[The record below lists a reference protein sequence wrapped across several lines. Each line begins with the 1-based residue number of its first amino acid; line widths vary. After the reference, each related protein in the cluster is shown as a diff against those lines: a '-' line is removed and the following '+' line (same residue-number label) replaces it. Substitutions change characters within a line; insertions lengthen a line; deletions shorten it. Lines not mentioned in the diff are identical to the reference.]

1 MVVYA
6 SMLIFIHQKIKFM
19 KRIVIS
25 IILAGSVLLPAVSHA
40 QTGVDPDPVQSAKN
54 RARAAEQ
61 EKARAAEAAKNA
73 PAPAAGTKNGPVTVS
88 GPSTVVGAAD
98 NDPDKRKFIDPAN
111 MDPSVK
117 PGDNFYLYANGAWI
131 KKTPIPASKTRW
143 GSFDALAEES
153 SQALKGLLEEAS
165 RERKESKEEYN
176 AKYGANMSE
185 LMKRVGDY
193 YASAMDSAAIEKL
206 GYKPIKPYLD
216 AITALSSK
224 VQVLKYANTL
234 RAQSVSSPFY
244 RIGVGQD
251 AKDVTKYIISIGQGG
266 TTLPDRD
273 YYLKND
279 ARSQKIRED
288 YTAYITKLFSLTGE
302 TSVNAMAKAVTIMQI
317 ETAMAQAQMSRVE
330 MRDPNKLY
338 NKFSIEGLTAKTP
351 NLNWATILPELG
363 YKVKQDSVNV
373 STPRFMVFLDSL
385 LNKVSLDDW
394 KTYLKWGVLK
404 DAAPFLSS
412 AFVDANFAYNQS
424 LNGQKEQTPRWQRM
438 SGLIDRQLGDLL
450 GQLYVNRY
458 FNQAAKARMLE
469 LVTNLQNTF
478 DSRIKKLDW
487 MSEATK
493 QRALGKLHAF
503 VKKIGFPDKW
513 KNYDGLE
520 IKRDDFFGNLQRC
533 SQWQYNENISR
544 LGKPVD
550 KTEWGMTPP
559 TVNAYYSPQK
569 NEIVF
574 PAGILRFPFFDF
586 DADDAINYGGIGAV
600 IGHEMTHGFDDQ
612 GRQFDADG
620 NLQDWWTKADA
631 DEFKKRADEVVQQYN
646 GYVILDTMH
655 VNGKLT
661 LGENLADLGGLSIA
675 YEAFK
680 NTKQGQG
687 TEKIDGFTPDQ
698 RFFLN
703 WAQVWRNNILPEAA
717 AQRILTDNHSPG
729 MYRANGPLTNMEA
742 FYKAFDVKP
751 GDKMY
756 KAPEKRTRIW

>member
-1 MVVYA
+1 
-6 SMLIFIHQKIKFM
+6 M
-19 KRIVIS
+19 KRILFS
-25 IILAGSVLLPAVSHA
+25 FILSGCMLFPAMTMS
-40 QTGVDPDPVQSAKN
+40 QKTGVDPDPVQSAIRRKK
-54 RARAAEQ
+54 AEEQ
-61 EKARAAEAAKNA
+61 EAARVKAAEAARNV
-73 PAPAAGTKNGPVTVS
+73 PVTSSDGDAKSRQGS
-88 GPSTVVGAAD
+88 GSGVPSGVNPLTKASG
-98 NDPDKRKFIDPAN
+98 KRKFIDPAN
-111 MDPSVK
+111 MDLSVN
-117 PGDNFYLYANGAWI
+117 PGDNFYQYANGTWV
-131 KKTPIPASKTRW
+131 KNTVIPASKTRW

-153 SQALKGLLEEAS
+153 SQALKGLLEDA
-165 RERKESKEEYN
+165 
-176 AKYGANMSE
+176 AKKPGGNS

-193 YASAMDSAAIEKL
+193 YSSAMDSNSIEKL

-216 AITALSSK
+216 AIAGLSSK
-224 VQVLKYANTL
+224 AQALKYMNTL
-234 RAQSVSSPFY
+234 RAQSVSSSLY

-251 AKDVTKYIISIGQGG
+251 AKNVTKYIISIGQGG

-279 ARSQKIRED
+279 ARSQKIRTD
-288 YTAYITKLFSLTGE
+288 YTAYIIKLFSLTGE
-302 TSVNAMAKAVTIMQI
+302 TNVNAMANAVTVMAL

-338 NKFSIEGLTAKTP
+338 NKFSVDGLTAKTP
-351 NLNWATILPELG
+351 NLNWASILPELG

-373 STPRFMVFLDSL
+373 SNPKFMVFIDSL

-394 KTYLKWGVLK
+394 KVYMKWGILK
-404 DAAPFLSS
+404 DAAPYLSS
-412 AFVDANFAYNQS
+412 EFVNANFAYNQS
-424 LNGQKEQTPRWQRM
+424 LSGQKEQTPRWQRM

-450 GQLYVNRY
+450 GQLYVDKY
-458 FNQAAKARMLE
+458 FNQAAKSRMLE
-469 LVTNLQNTF
+469 LVNNLQTTF

-487 MSEATK
+487 MSEVTK

-513 KNYDGLE
+513 KNYDDIV
-520 IKRDDFFGNLQRC
+520 IKKDDFFGNLQRC
-533 SQWQYNENISR
+533 SQWQYNDNVSR
-544 LGKPVD
+544 LGKPID

-586 DADDAINYGGIGAV
+586 EADDAINYGGIGAV

-620 NLQDWWTKADA
+620 NLQDWWTKSDA

-646 GYVILDTMH
+646 GYIILDSLH

-680 NTKQGQG
+680 NTKQGQSMD
-687 TEKIDGFTPDQ
+687 KIDGFTPDQ

-703 WAQVWRNNILPEAA
+703 WSQVWRNNILPEAA
-717 AQRILTDNHSPG
+717 AQRIVTDNHSPG
-729 MYRANGPLTNMEA
+729 LYRSNGPLTNIDA

-756 KAPEKRTRIW
+756 KAPEQRTKIW

>member
-1 MVVYA
+1 
-6 SMLIFIHQKIKFM
+6 M
-19 KRIVIS
+19 KRILFS
-25 IILAGSVLLPAVSHA
+25 IILTGCILVPAVTMS

-54 RARAAEQ
+54 RKANEER

-73 PAPAAGTKNGPVTVS
+73 PAPSNTKKGPVTVS
-88 GPSTVVGAAD
+88 GTPVVVAP
-98 NDPDKRKFIDPAN
+98 DPYAGSKRKFIDPAN
-111 MDPSVK
+111 MDLSVK

-153 SQALKGLLEEAS
+153 SQALKALLELAAVDPNELPENKKNGTTRS
-165 RERKESKEEYN
+165 D
-176 AKYGANMSE
+176 

-206 GYKPIKPYLD
+206 GYKPIKPFLD
-216 AITALSSK
+216 GITALSSK
-224 VQVLKYANTL
+224 AQVLKHINYL
-234 RAQSVSSPFY
+234 RSQSITSPLY
-244 RIGVGQD
+244 RIGVSQD
-251 AKDVTKYIISIGQGG
+251 SKDVTKYIISIGQGG

-273 YYLKND
+273 YYLKTD
-279 ARSQKIRED
+279 ARSQKIRTD
-288 YTAYITKLFSLTGE
+288 YTAYIIKLFTLVGE
-302 TSVNAMAKAVTIMQI
+302 NNVQAMANAVTVIQL
-317 ETAMAQAQMSRVE
+317 ETALAQAQMSRVE

-338 NKFSIEGLTAKTP
+338 NKFSVAGLTAKTP
-351 NLNWATILPELG
+351 NLNWASILPELG
-363 YKVKQDSVNV
+363 YKTKQDSVNV
-373 STPRFMVFLDSL
+373 SNPKFMVFIDSL
-385 LNKVSLDDW
+385 LNKVPLDDW
-394 KTYLKWGVLK
+394 KVYLQWGVLK
-404 DAAPFLSS
+404 GAAAYLSS

-424 LNGQKEQTPRWQRM
+424 LSGQKEQTPRWQRM
-438 SGLIDRQLGDLL
+438 SGLIDGQLGDLL
-450 GQLYVNRY
+450 GQLYVDRY

-469 LVTNLQNTF
+469 LVNNLQTTF

-487 MSEATK
+487 MSEVTK

-513 KNYDGLE
+513 KNYDGIV

-533 SQWQYNENISR
+533 SQWAYNDNVNR
-544 LGKPVD
+544 LGKPID

-586 DADDAINYGGIGAV
+586 EADDAINYGGIGAV

-620 NLQDWWTKADA
+620 NLQDWWTGTDA
-631 DEFKKRADEVVQQYN
+631 EIFKKRADEVVQQYN
-646 GYVILDTMH
+646 GFIILDSLH

-680 NTKQGQG
+680 NTRQGQSG
-687 TEKIDGFTPDQ
+687 EKIDGFTPDQ

-703 WAQVWRNNILPEAA
+703 WSQVWRNNILPEAA
-717 AQRILTDNHSPG
+717 AQRIVTDNHSPG
-729 MYRANGPLTNMEA
+729 MYRSNGPLTNIDA
-742 FYKAFDVKP
+742 FYKAFDVKF

-756 KAPEKRTRIW
+756 KAAEQRTKIW

>member
-1 MVVYA
+1 
-6 SMLIFIHQKIKFM
+6 M
-19 KRIVIS
+19 KRILFS
-25 IILAGSVLLPAVSHA
+25 IILSGSMILPAVTIA

-54 RARAAEQ
+54 RAKFEEQ
-61 EKARAAEAAKNA
+61 EKARAAEDARKAAANVSNNKN
-73 PAPAAGTKNGPVTVS
+73 NVPVTVS
-88 GPSTVVGAAD
+88 GNPKVVTP
-98 NDPDKRKFIDPAN
+98 DPKVVSKRKFIDPAN
-111 MDPSVK
+111 MDLSVK
-117 PGDNFYLYANGAWI
+117 PGDNFYLYANGTWI
-131 KKTPIPASKTRW
+131 KKTPIPSSKTRW

-153 SQALKGLLEEAS
+153 SQALKKLLEEAATDPG
-165 RERKESKEEYN
+165 KT
-176 AKYGANMSE
+176 AADGDTKYAGKTD

-206 GYKPIKPYLD
+206 GYKPIKPFLD
-216 AITALSSK
+216 GITALSSK
-224 VQVLKYANTL
+224 AEALKQINYL
-234 RAQSVSSPFY
+234 RSQSITSPLY

-273 YYLKND
+273 YYLKTD
-279 ARSQKIRED
+279 ARSQKIRTD
-288 YTAYITKLFSLTGE
+288 YSAYIIKLFTLIGE
-302 TSVNAMAKAVTIMQI
+302 NNVQAMANAVTVIQL
-317 ETAMAQAQMSRVE
+317 ETALAQAQMSRVE

-338 NKFSIEGLTAKTP
+338 NKFSIAELSTKTP

-363 YKVKQDSVNV
+363 YKEKQETVIV
-373 STPRFMVFLDSL
+373 SNPKFMMFIDSL
-385 LNKVSLDDW
+385 LNKVPLDDW
-394 KTYLKWGVLK
+394 KVYLKWGVLR
-404 DAAPFLSS
+404 DASAYLSS
-412 AFVDANFAYNQS
+412 EFVQANFAYNQALS
-424 LNGQKEQTPRWQRM
+424 GQKEQTPRWQRM

-450 GQLYVNRY
+450 GQLYVDKY

-469 LVTNLQNTF
+469 LVNNLQSTF
-478 DSRIKKLDW
+478 NSRIKNLDW
-487 MSEATK
+487 MSEITK
-493 QRALGKLHAF
+493 QRALGKLQSF

-513 KNYDGLE
+513 KNYAGIE
-520 IKRDDFFGNLQRC
+520 IKRDDFYGNLRRC
-533 SQWQYNENISR
+533 SQWAYNDNVSR
-544 LGKPVD
+544 LGKPID
-550 KTEWGMTPP
+550 KTEWAMSPP

-586 DADDAINYGGIGAV
+586 EADDAINYGGIGAV

-620 NLQDWWTKADA
+620 NLEDWWTKTDA
-631 DEFKKRADEVVQQYN
+631 DEFKKRADEVVKQYN
-646 GYVILDTMH
+646 GYTILDTIH

-680 NTKQGQG
+680 KTKQGQS

-703 WAQVWRNNILPEAA
+703 WSQVWRSNILPEAA
-717 AQRILTDNHSPG
+717 AQRIVTDNHSPG
-729 MYRANGPLTNMEA
+729 MYRSNGPLTNMEA
-742 FYKAFDVKP
+742 FYKAFDVKF

-756 KAPEKRTRIW
+756 KAPDQRTKIW

>member
-1 MVVYA
+1 
-6 SMLIFIHQKIKFM
+6 M
-19 KRIVIS
+19 KKKNV
-25 IILAGSVLLPAVSHA
+25 LFSVLMTLLFLGPQVILA

-54 RARAAEQ
+54 RKANEER
-61 EKARAAEAAKNA
+61 EKAEAAKA
-73 PAPAAGTKNGPVTVS
+73 PKPAPAQTDGKKGPITVT
-88 GPSTVVGAAD
+88 GPTTVVTTPVNNGSR
-98 NDPDKRKFIDPAN
+98 RKFIDPAN
-111 MDPSVK
+111 MDLSVK
-117 PGDNFYLYANGAWI
+117 PGDNFYQYANGTWI

-153 SQALKGLLEEAS
+153 SQALKSLLEEAS
-165 RERKESKEEYN
+165 KDPGKN
-176 AKYGANMSE
+176 AEDGNTKLAGKTD
-185 LMKRVGDY
+185 LMRRVGDY

-216 AITALSSK
+216 GISALSSK
-224 VQVLKYANTL
+224 AQVLKHMNTL
-234 RAQSVSSPFY
+234 RSQAVTFPLY

-251 AKDVTKYIISIGQGG
+251 SKDVTKYIINIGQGG

-273 YYLKND
+273 YYLKTD
-279 ARSQKIRED
+279 ARNQKIREA
-288 YTAYITKLFSLTGE
+288 YVSYITKLFQLTGE
-302 TSVNAMAKAVTIMQI
+302 TQVNAMAKAVIIMQL

-338 NKFSIEGLTAKTP
+338 NKFTIAELSAKTP

-363 YKVKQDSVNV
+363 YKGPQESVIV
-373 STPRFMVFLDSL
+373 SNPKFMMFIDSL
-385 LNKVSLDDW
+385 LNKVPLDDW
-394 KTYLKWGVLK
+394 KVYLKWGVLK
-404 DAAPFLSS
+404 DAAPYLSS
-412 AFVDANFAYNQS
+412 AFVDANFEYNQA
-424 LNGQKEQTPRWQRM
+424 LTGQKEQTPRWQRM

-450 GQLYVNRY
+450 GQLYVDKY

-469 LVTNLQNTF
+469 LVNNMQNTF

-487 MSEATK
+487 MSEVTK
-493 QRALGKLHAF
+493 QKALGKLHAF
-503 VKKIGFPDKW
+503 TKKIGFPDKW
-513 KNYDGLE
+513 KNYAE
-520 IKRDDFFGNLQRC
+520 IVIKRDDFYGNLRRC
-533 SQWQYNENISR
+533 SEWAYNDNISR

-586 DADDAINYGGIGAV
+586 EADDAINYGGIAAV

-620 NLQDWWTKADA
+620 NLEDWWTKADA
-631 DEFKKRADEVVQQYN
+631 DEFKKRADLVVQQYN
-646 GYVILDTMH
+646 GYTILDTMH
-655 VNGKLT
+655 VNGRLT

-680 NTKQGQG
+680 KTKQGQS
-687 TEKIDGFTPDQ
+687 TEKIDGYTPDQ

-703 WAQVWRNNILPEAA
+703 WAQVWRSNILPDAA
-717 AQRILTDNHSPG
+717 AQRIVTDSHSPG
-729 MYRANGPLTNMEA
+729 MYRANGPLTNIDA
-742 FYKAFDVKP
+742 FYQAFDVKP

-756 KAPEKRTRIW
+756 KAPDQRIRIW

>member
-1 MVVYA
+1 MKKNVPVLVL
-6 SMLIFIHQKIKFM
+6 MLIIFLCPHLIF
-19 KRIVIS
+19 
-25 IILAGSVLLPAVSHA
+25 A

-54 RARAAEQ
+54 R
-61 EKARAAEAAKNA
+61 KANEERQKAQAAEAAKNA
-73 PAPAAGTKNGPVTVS
+73 PAPGNTKNGPVTVS
-88 GPSTVVGAAD
+88 SPAIVVKTPVNTIST
-98 NDPDKRKFIDPAN
+98 RKFIDPAN
-111 MDPSVK
+111 MDLTIK

-165 RERKESKEEYN
+165 RTSKAGTEVDKKGRGTN
-176 AKYGANMSE
+176 E

-224 VQVLKYANTL
+224 TQVLKYANTL
-234 RAQSVSSPFY
+234 RAQSITSPLY

-251 AKDVTKYIISIGQGG
+251 AKDVTKYIVGIGQGG

-279 ARSQKIRED
+279 TRSQKIRTD
-288 YTAYITKLFSLTGE
+288 YTAYIIKLFTLTGE
-302 TSVNAMAKAVTIMQI
+302 TNVNAMAKAVTVMQL

-351 NLNWATILPELG
+351 NLNWANILPELG
-363 YKVKQDSVNV
+363 YKIKQDSVNV
-373 STPRFMVFLDSL
+373 SNPKFMMFIDSL

-412 AFVDANFAYNQS
+412 AFVDASFAYNQS
-424 LNGQKEQTPRWQRM
+424 LSGQKEQTPRWQRM

-450 GQLYVNRY
+450 GQLYVDKY
-458 FNQAAKARMLE
+458 FNQAAKTRMQE
-469 LVTNLQNTF
+469 LVNNLQGTF
-478 DSRIKKLDW
+478 NSRIKKLDW
-487 MSEATK
+487 MSEVTK
-493 QRALGKLHAF
+493 QRAQGKLNAF
-503 VKKIGFPDKW
+503 VKKIGFPDVW
-513 KNYDGLE
+513 KNYDGIA
-520 IKRDDFFGNLQRC
+520 IKRDDFYGNLQRC
-533 SQWQYNENISR
+533 SQWQYNDNVSR

-574 PAGILRFPFFDF
+574 PAGILRFPFFDAT
-586 DADDAINYGGIGAV
+586 ADDAINYGGIGAV

-620 NLQDWWTKADA
+620 NLQDWWTKTDA

-646 GYVILDTMH
+646 GYTVLDTLH

-680 NTKQGQG
+680 NTPQGKG
-687 TEKIDGFTPDQ
+687 NDKIDGFTPDQ

-703 WAQVWRNNILPEAA
+703 WAQVWRNNTLPETA
-717 AQRILTDNHSPG
+717 AQRIVTDNHSPG

-742 FYKAFDVKP
+742 FYQAFDVKF

-756 KAPEKRTRIW
+756 KAPEQRTKIW

>member
-1 MVVYA
+1 
-6 SMLIFIHQKIKFM
+6 M
-19 KRIVIS
+19 KRILFS
-25 IILAGSVLLPAVSHA
+25 IILTGCILVPAVTMS

-54 RARAAEQ
+54 RKANEER

-73 PAPAAGTKNGPVTVS
+73 PAPSKNKSGPVTVS
-88 GPSTVVGAAD
+88 GTPVVVAP
-98 NDPDKRKFIDPAN
+98 DPHAGSKRKFIDPAN
-111 MDPSVK
+111 MDLAVK

-165 RERKESKEEYN
+165 NYPKNKID
-176 AKYGANMSE
+176 ADKKGGTGD

-216 AITALSSK
+216 AITALGSK
-224 VQVLKYANTL
+224 AQALKYANTL
-234 RAQSVSSPFY
+234 RAQSVTSPLY

-273 YYLKND
+273 YYIKND
-279 ARSQKIRED
+279 ARSQKIRTD
-288 YTAYITKLFSLTGE
+288 YTAYIIKLFTLTGE
-302 TSVNAMAKAVTIMQI
+302 NNVKAMANAVTVMSL

-338 NKFSIEGLTAKTP
+338 NKFSIDGLTAKTP
-351 NLNWATILPELG
+351 NLNWASILTELG

-373 STPRFMVFLDSL
+373 SNPKFMVFIDSL
-385 LNKVSLDDW
+385 LNKVPLDDW
-394 KTYLKWGVLK
+394 KVYLQWGVLK
-404 DAAPFLSS
+404 GAAAYLSS

-424 LNGQKEQTPRWQRM
+424 LSGQKEQTPRWQRM
-438 SGLIDRQLGDLL
+438 SGLIDGQLGDLL
-450 GQLYVNRY
+450 GQLYVDRY

-469 LVTNLQNTF
+469 LVNNLQTTF

-487 MSEATK
+487 MSEVTK

-513 KNYDGLE
+513 KNYDGIV

-533 SQWQYNENISR
+533 SQWAYNDNVNR
-544 LGKPVD
+544 LGKPID

-586 DADDAINYGGIGAV
+586 EADDAINYGGIGAV

-620 NLQDWWTKADA
+620 NLQDWWTGTDA
-631 DEFKKRADEVVQQYN
+631 EIFKKRADEVVQQYN
-646 GYVILDTMH
+646 GFIILDSLH

-680 NTKQGQG
+680 NTRQGQSG
-687 TEKIDGFTPDQ
+687 EKIDGFTPDQ

-703 WAQVWRNNILPEAA
+703 WSQVWRNNILPEAA
-717 AQRILTDNHSPG
+717 AQRIVTDNHSPG
-729 MYRANGPLTNMEA
+729 MYRSNGPLTNIDA
-742 FYKAFDVKP
+742 FYKAFDVKF

-756 KAPEKRTRIW
+756 KAPEQRTKIW

>member
-1 MVVYA
+1 
-6 SMLIFIHQKIKFM
+6 M
-19 KRIVIS
+19 KRIVFS
-25 IILAGSVLLPAVSHA
+25 IMLAGITIIPAISFA
-40 QTGVDPDPVQSAKN
+40 QTGKDPDPVQSAKN
-54 RARAAEQ
+54 RAKAAE
-61 EKARAAEAAKNA
+61 EAKTRTSDGPPN
-73 PAPAAGTKNGPVTVS
+73 PTGSGNTKNGPVTVS
-88 GPSTVVGAAD
+88 GPATVVGVPKV
-98 NDPDKRKFIDPAN
+98 NSSTRKFIDPAN
-111 MDPSVK
+111 MDLSVK
-117 PGDNFYLYANGAWI
+117 PGDNFYLYANGTWI

-153 SQALKGLLEEAS
+153 SQALKGLLEDAGTNP
-165 RERKESKEEYN
+165 K
-176 AKYGANMSE
+176 AKAEKSE
-185 LMKRVGDY
+185 WGSLMKRVGDY
-193 YASAMDSAAIEKL
+193 YASAMDSVAIEKL

-224 VQVLKYANTL
+224 AQVLKYANTL
-234 RAQSVSSPFY
+234 RAQTVASPFY

-251 AKDVTKYIISIGQGG
+251 AKDVTKYIIGIGQGG

-273 YYLKND
+273 YYLKTD

-288 YTAYITKLFSLTGE
+288 YIGYITQLFSLTGE
-302 TSVNAMAKAVTIMQI
+302 VRVKAMAAAATIMQL
-317 ETAMAQAQMSRVE
+317 ETAMAEAQMSRVE

-351 NLNWATILPELG
+351 NLNWPTILPELG
-363 YKVKQDSVNV
+363 YKKQDSVNV
-373 STPRFMVFLDSL
+373 SNPKFMVFLDSL

-404 DAAPFLSS
+404 DAAPYLSS
-412 AFVDANFAYNQS
+412 PFVNANFVYNQALS
-424 LNGQKEQTPRWQRM
+424 GQKEQTPRWQRM

-450 GQLYVNRY
+450 GQLYVDRY
-458 FNQAAKARMLE
+458 FNQAAKTRMLE
-469 LVTNLQNTF
+469 LVNNLQATF
-478 DSRIKKLDW
+478 SSRIKKLDW
-487 MSEATK
+487 MSETTK
-493 QRALGKLHAF
+493 QRGLGKLNAF

-513 KNYDGLE
+513 KNYDG
-520 IKRDDFFGNLQRC
+520 IVINKDDFYGNLVRC
-533 SQWQYNENISR
+533 SQWQYNDNVSR

-550 KTEWGMTPP
+550 KTEWGMTAP

-586 DADDAINYGGIGAV
+586 EADDAINYGGIGAV

-620 NLQDWWTKADA
+620 NLQDWWTKTDA

-680 NTKQGQG
+680 NTKQGQSG
-687 TEKIDGFTPDQ
+687 EKIDGFTPDQ

-703 WAQVWRNNILPEAA
+703 WAQVWRSNILPEAA
-717 AQRILTDNHSPG
+717 AQRIVTDSHSPA
-729 MYRANGPLTNMEA
+729 MHRANGPLTNIDA
-742 FYKAFDVKP
+742 FYNAFDVKP